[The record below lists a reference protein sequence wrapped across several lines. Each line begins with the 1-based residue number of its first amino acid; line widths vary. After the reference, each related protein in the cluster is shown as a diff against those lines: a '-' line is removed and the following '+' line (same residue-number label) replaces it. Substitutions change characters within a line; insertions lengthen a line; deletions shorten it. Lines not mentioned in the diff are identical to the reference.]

1 MSAAPAETGP
11 GAGTGAA
18 TGADTGAE
26 PAEVIVEQRGRLG
39 LLTLNRPRAINAL
52 THGMVRLIAE
62 ALDRWADDDTV
73 ATVAVVGSGERGLC
87 AGGDVV
93 SLYRDVTEADG
104 LGAAAFWR
112 DEYTMNARIASYPKP
127 FVAIQDGIVLG
138 GGIGV
143 SAHGSH
149 RIVTERS
156 KLGFPEVTIGFV
168 PDVGATWLLSRAP
181 GELGTRL
188 ALSAA
193 SIGPADAILVGF
205 SDSFVPSDRLPK
217 LLKALEFEDAA
228 TVIEALATEPGPG
241 VLDAQRDWTDEVF
254 AGDSV
259 TDIIE
264 RLRDHAA
271 PEASALAESIDQK
284 SPLALAVTLESLRR
298 ARELPGLTA
307 ALDQEYRVSRHSSAA
322 PDFAEGIRAQLV
334 DKDRNP
340 KWSPSSHAAV
350 AAADVSAVFETPS
363 DGDLGLAAADGLGLP
378 AELELASKETS

>member
-1 MSAAPAETGP
+1 MSAVEAEDGI
-11 GAGTGAA
+11 
-18 TGADTGAE
+18 
-26 PAEVIVEQRGRLG
+26 AEVIVETRGRLG
-39 LLTLNRPRAINAL
+39 LLTLNRPKAINAL
-52 THGMVRLIAE
+52 THDMVRIIRA
-62 ALDRWADDDTV
+62 ALDRWADDDAI
-73 ATVAVVGSGERGLC
+73 ATVAVVGSGDRGLC

-112 DEYTMNARIASYPKP
+112 DEYEMNARIAAFPKP

-149 RIVTERS
+149 RVVTERS

-205 SDSFVPSDRLPK
+205 SDSFVPSDRIPK
-217 LLKALEFEDAA
+217 LLKALEVEDPA
-228 TVIEALATEPGPG
+228 TVIAALASEPDPG
-241 VLDAQRDWTDEVF
+241 TLEAQRGWTDEAF
-254 AGDSV
+254 AEDSV
-259 TDIIE
+259 ADIIH
-264 RLRDHAA
+264 RLREQGD
-271 PEASALAESIDQK
+271 PEASALADSIDRK
-284 SPLALAVTLESLRR
+284 SPLALALTLESLRR
-298 ARELPGLTA
+298 ARQLSGLDA
-307 ALDQEYRVSRHSSAA
+307 ALEQEYRVSRHASAA
-322 PDFAEGIRAQLV
+322 HDFAEGIRAQLI

-340 KWSPSSHAAV
+340 RWNPSSHSAVTEAVV
-350 AAADVSAVFETPS
+350 AAGFEAPS
-363 DGDLGLAAADGLGLP
+363 DGDLGLS
-378 AELELASKETS
+378 AELEPASKETA